1 MEYSNPLNSWHMALE
16 HQFHIIFQVVHQDNQ
31 KHGLDNIIDYLTKK
45 LLSINEA
52 AISAPIPLYGKPFS
66 TVTILLVFY
75 TDLTR
80 ASLSRGLMVLRF
92 ITSQFI
98 PYSLSY

>member
-1 MEYSNPLNSWHMALE
+1 MFVNGVNKKNLPQN
-16 HQFHIIFQVVHQDNQ
+16 
-31 KHGLDNIIDYLTKK
+31 LDNIIGYSTKK

-66 TVTILLVFY
+66 MVTILLVFY